1 LGALLIVGDQHITV
15 EESEPGAFQHLH
27 GFAEQDVVLKDALP
41 GVWRDQARLYLDDRT
56 VASLHSESSEES
68 EPYTRLGLLRTRAN
82 VAGRVLSIGQRSGT
96 RLDGKPWS
104 MLSLILWDGTHLA
117 EVVAFGQSISQRLL
131 ALQPGDAVA
140 MTGVEL
146 GWRGGI
152 LQLRIDNR
160 KTRIETPRTH

>member
-1 LGALLIVGDQHITV
+1 M
-15 EESEPGAFQHLH
+15 F
-27 GFAEQDVVLKDALP
+27 
-41 GVWRDQARLYLDDRT
+41 
-56 VASLHSESSEES
+56 
-68 EPYTRLGLLRTRAN
+68 
-82 VAGRVLSIGQRSGT
+82 
-96 RLDGKPWS
+96 
-104 MLSLILWDGTHLA
+104 SLILWDGTHIA

-160 KTRIETPRTH
+160 KTRIESPRSP